1 MQKITKN
8 NRTNDKEKNMQVQSL
23 VKLRKTTILEMTYQR
38 MATPAIYT

>member
-8 NRTNDKEKNMQVQSL
+8 NLTNDKEKNMQVQSL
-23 VKLRKTTILEMTYQR
+23 VKLQKTTILEMTYQR